1 MAVFQRHD
9 PGNGRAAISRIH
21 LERKN
26 SPAERRKKRL
36 WRLEVICG
44 LCLYSVVF
52 LDVKPLHQKPPRNPA
67 WIAAVIL
74 IGLSLGVLAFFKLRA
89 TKTATGPVQVEEI
102 REEPF
107 PPVAT
112 DAPAGVQATEET
124 ATFSLSPVVSPED
137 ASAGSVISPGART
150 NRNTTGGPPR
160 IDLPTMRSSAASS
173 MTDAPADTPPPPA
186 AASTP
191 PPTVVSTVMSA
202 PRVPGLLTARMSGE
216 GAASAPRLASAISP
230 PSGAPVSPSASRS
243 DSSPADASA
252 RSAVSAATL
261 ETARSAV
268 SLPRRP
274 VRDAFEAQLAL
285 DQQGISAGSIDGVYG
300 NQTRLALLAFQQK
313 ARISMTGQIDEQTK
327 SRLSIAGESYRHHVV
342 TDSEL
347 NSLAPVPDSWTER
360 SKRPHLGFESILEL
374 VTEKSHASPAFIRRL
389 NPGFDWNSVAAGSRI
404 RVPNSV
410 RETPRERAAFL
421 RIRLAE
427 RTVQAFDQDNRLIA
441 HFPCSIAANF
451 ANRPQGELK
460 VTVLVEGPNY
470 TFDPKRFPNT
480 PEARFMVTKL
490 ILPPGPNNPV
500 GAAWIGLDSPGYGI
514 HGTPDPEKIGK
525 TGSLGCFRLA
535 NWNAQHLI
543 KMSWVGMPVFVVK

>member
-1 MAVFQRHD
+1 M
-9 PGNGRAAISRIH
+9 
-21 LERKN
+21 
-26 SPAERRKKRL
+26 
-36 WRLEVICG
+36 
-44 LCLYSVVF
+44 F

-89 TKTATGPVQVEEI
+89 TKTASGPAPVEEI
-102 REEPF
+102 LEESF

-112 DAPAGVQATEET
+112 DAPADVRATEET
-124 ATFSLSPVVSPED
+124 ATFSLSPVVSTED
-137 ASAGSVISPGART
+137 ISAGSVVSPGART
-150 NRNTTGGPPR
+150 NRSATGGPPR
-160 IDLPTMRSSAASS
+160 INLPTMRSSAASG
-173 MTDAPADTPPPPA
+173 MTDAPAEADTTPAPA
-186 AASTP
+186 AASTTP
-191 PPTVVSTVMSA
+191 PAVVSTVMSA

-216 GAASAPRLASAISP
+216 GAASAPRLASAISS
-230 PSGAPVSPSASRS
+230 PSGAAASPSTPRPASY
-243 DSSPADASA
+243 PADASA
-252 RSAVSAATL
+252 GTAVSAATL
-261 ETARSAV
+261 ETARAAV

-313 ARISMTGQIDEQTK
+313 ARISMTGRLDDQTK
-327 SRLSIAGESYRHHVV
+327 SRLSLAGEPFRHHVV
-342 TDSEL
+342 TDSEI

-374 VTEKSHASPAFIRRL
+374 VAEKSHASPAFIRRL
-389 NPGFDWNSVAAGSRI
+389 NPGFDWNAVAAGSRI
-404 RVPNSV
+404 RVPNAV

-441 HFPCSIAANF
+441 HYPCSIAASF

-480 PEARFMVTKL
+480 PEARFTVTKL

-500 GAAWIGLDSPGYGI
+500 GAAWIGLDALGYGI
-514 HGTPDPEKIGK
+514 HGTPEPEKIGK

-535 NWNAQHLI
+535 NWNAEHLV
-543 KMSWVGMPVFVVK
+543 KMSWVGMPVIVVR